1 MLIKA
6 GKKIAQFRW
15 VIVALCAFL
24 LIPSFYGMAKTRVN
38 YDVQTYLP
46 KNLETVKGQ
55 DILVDEFGTGT
66 FATIVVE
73 DMPLRDVAKMKKKV
87 EKLKHVKNVIWYDS
101 FADLNMPVNML
112 PKKVR
117 DIFFRGDSTMMIVLL
132 DDATSADSS
141 MDTVDEMRELVGKQ
155 AYISGMTSI
164 VTDVKN
170 MSDAELPTYVSI
182 AVILCFIALALTM
195 ESIVVPILFL
205 TSIGCAIMYN
215 LGTNMFLD
223 DISYVTKALSAVLQ
237 LGVTMDY
244 SIFLYNSYE
253 DYKVKYTGE
262 KNRAMGHAIAETF
275 KSVVGSSVT
284 TVAGFIALCFMTFTL
299 GMNIGVVMAKGV
311 VFGVLGCL
319 TLLPSLIL
327 IFDKQIDKTMHKPIL
342 PNLDRLSAFMTRHV
356 RAWLVVFLV
365 LLAPAIYGNVH
376 TKVYYNMD
384 KSLPAFLDSSIAN
397 KKMHDVFE
405 MSNIHMVLLENGSTP
420 KEKVDLINKMEKVKG
435 VEWVM
440 GLDTLVGPGIPDSM
454 IPKRLTESMKNDK
467 YELIFVCSKYQTA
480 TTEVNKQVDELE
492 KLVKK
497 ASQGSMVIGEAPL
510 TKDLVDVTDVD
521 FKRVNIISIAAIFV
535 IIMFVFKSLSLPLI
549 LVAVI
554 EFAIVVNLSIPYYM
568 GVELPFVASIVIG
581 TIQLGAT
588 VDYAILMTSK
598 YQKQRYLGHP
608 KMEAI
613 AIAHKASI
621 KSIIISAISFFA
633 ATFGVSL
640 YSNVDM
646 IASLCTLLSRGALIS
661 AAVVIFILPAMF
673 MVFDGFIV
681 RTSIGFLPKG
691 ELKKMAAN
699 KKAELKEKRQNRKSS
714 SAQ

>member
-497 ASQGSMVIGEAPL
+497 TSPGSMVIGEAPL

>member
-112 PKKVR
+112 PKKAR

-342 PNLDRLSAFMTRHV
+342 PNMDRLSAFMTRHV

-497 ASQGSMVIGEAPL
+497 TSPGSMVIGEAPL